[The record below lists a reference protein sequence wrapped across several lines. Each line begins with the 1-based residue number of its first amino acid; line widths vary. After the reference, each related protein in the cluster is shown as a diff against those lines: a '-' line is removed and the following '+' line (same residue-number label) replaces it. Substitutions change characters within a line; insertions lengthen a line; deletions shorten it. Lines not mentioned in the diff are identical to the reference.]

1 MPGRPEFYYDE
12 KTKYYRKR
20 VKLPDGRYKD
30 VRGKT
35 KEAVRAKLYEL
46 ETAVR
51 HGIVLGDN
59 TTVPELAVEWYNNR
73 KDGLS
78 ISRQEDYRSAINIRI
93 CPVIGAMRI
102 KDVKPEHCQRVMA
115 MSSKFSFSTQQKTV
129 STMKQ
134 IFDCAVDNGLIFRS
148 PAEKVKASGEK
159 PKEKKAL
166 TVEQCAQLEAATKGT
181 RAYIFIMLGLYAG
194 LRREEIC
201 RSEEHTSELQSHTR
215 SAYVTGVLTCALP
228 ISKAAHRTI
237 PLPPNLAN
245 ALRAEKK
252 RSNSFFVVHSPDG
265 QHITFQGM
273 RNIIGIIDR
282 RAPMSEAKKMK
293 REQRE
298 KDLGRPIAPRKT
310 QKNIVKI
317 DFRPTPH
324 QLRHTYITRLI
335 ESGMDIKKVQYLA
348 GHDDIRM
355 TLNIYS
361 HVVGNTPEELIGAVA
376 AAFSG
381 QSSGQNKNQITENIL
396 NING

>member
-59 TTVPELAVEWYNNR
+59 TTVAELAVEWYNNR

-93 CPVIGAMRI
+93 CPVIGAMKI

-148 PAEKVKASGEK
+148 PAEKVKAGGEK

-194 LRREEIC
+194 LRR
-201 RSEEHTSELQSHTR
+201 
-215 SAYVTGVLTCALP
+215 
-228 ISKAAHRTI
+228 
-237 PLPPNLAN
+237 
-245 ALRAEKK
+245 
-252 RSNSFFVVHSPDG
+252 
-265 QHITFQGM
+265 
-273 RNIIGIIDR
+273 
-282 RAPMSEAKKMK
+282 
-293 REQRE
+293 
-298 KDLGRPIAPRKT
+298 
-310 QKNIVKI
+310 
-317 DFRPTPH
+317 
-324 QLRHTYITRLI
+324 
-335 ESGMDIKKVQYLA
+335 
-348 GHDDIRM
+348 
-355 TLNIYS
+355 
-361 HVVGNTPEELIGAVA
+361 
-376 AAFSG
+376 
-381 QSSGQNKNQITENIL
+381 
-396 NING
+396 